1 MRASAKFLWLHR
13 CVWEGNGQPFHCV
26 ASCDKT
32 TKLPPT
38 PTLTH
43 TLAPLFA
50 LFLSTHCS
58 STPSHKSLDKWAAHR
73 CCRSAPPLLPAAS
86 DLYSMG
92 MGAMCLLFTAACVNV
107 NLTLLRPP
115 QLSRTLCHST
125 SENPLALA
133 QGLCTEIVCW
143 ELESRSLEVKI
154 T

>member
-1 MRASAKFLWLHR
+1 MQSFYGCTGVFGRETDSPFI
-13 CVWEGNGQPFHCV
+13 VWHPVIKLLNY
-26 ASCDKT
+26 
-32 TKLPPT
+32 LPP
-38 PTLTH
+38 LHSH